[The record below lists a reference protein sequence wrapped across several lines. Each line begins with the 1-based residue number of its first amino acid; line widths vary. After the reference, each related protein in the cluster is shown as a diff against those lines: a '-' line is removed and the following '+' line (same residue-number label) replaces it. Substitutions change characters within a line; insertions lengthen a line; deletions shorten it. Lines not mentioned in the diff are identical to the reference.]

1 MPPIRGKKQLVA
13 FIRQPIHFALTV
25 TFFCDTFSSDSFGLL
40 ERLFIIFRRLSKI
53 FLFGHT
59 CMPRK
64 SFRGSPIASSP
75 PSIFC
80 FPKPAESHEFFL
92 SL

>member
-13 FIRQPIHFALTV
+13 FIQQPIHFALTV

-64 SFRGSPIASSP
+64 SFRGKPNCLISPLDILLS
-75 PSIFC
+75 
-80 FPKPAESHEFFL
+80 KPAESHEFFL